1 MKHITIYSD
10 YNYVVPY
17 TFRVLHFNMNV
28 VIIFHYVLHS
38 STVLH
43 NRYRCNF
50 GPEDK
55 SDVVQQD
62 MQALLKSTQKKRKK
76 KVENKKKGKKIVPAY
91 DAFPTNNN
99 ARPKATRISKTQS
112 GNSIKRGCQRCFLA
126 KKPYLDH
133 SLCLLVYENTKH
145 LNAQG
150 EHCHGSMVTGFRYA
164 LGSGLS
170 EELKLKIAQLH
181 ALGLSPTQIMQQ
193 HTKEVRDLA
202 MSNGVVT
209 RDTFLLPSDVRNIC
223 RKRAEDLWEKHPK
236 DPISVRMWTMENP
249 ENVFYYQEHGLMD
262 LNSQVQDDSPFTL
275 GIQTEWQLQ
284 MMAKF
289 GFNNALSVDA
299 TFGTSQT
306 RVSRTLILSM
316 TCPAPSIIVLHV
328 LHCLPTSFT
337 FGPICKTTPSHQRTL
352 IHVLME
358 RNNIV
363 HM

>member
-1 MKHITIYSD
+1 MQYTIHSIIYCDYTSVVQYTFNVLQINIFVGITI
-10 YNYVVPY
+10 P
-17 TFRVLHFNMNV
+17 
-28 VIIFHYVLHS
+28 YVLRS
-38 STVLH
+38 SNVLH

-55 SDVVQQD
+55 SDIVQQD

-76 KVENKKKGKKIVPAY
+76 KVEHKKKGKKVVPDY
-91 DAFPTNNN
+91 DAFPTNKN
-99 ARPKATRISKTQS
+99 ARPKGTRISKTQS
-112 GNSIKRGCQRCFLA
+112 GNSIKRGCQRCFVA

-150 EHCHGSMVTGFRYA
+150 EHCHGSMISGFRYA

-193 HTKEVRDLA
+193 HTKEVRELA
-202 MSNGVVT
+202 ISNGVVT

-223 RKRAEDLWEKHPK
+223 RKRAEDLWEKHPS

-249 ENVFYYQEHGLMD
+249 ESVFYYQEHSLMD
-262 LNSQVQDDSPFTL
+262 LNSQLQEDSPFTL

-289 GFNNALSVDA
+289 GSNSALSVDA

-306 RVSRTLILSM
+306 RVSQSFLTHHVMSFNALIASVVSFHVIQCLS
-316 TCPAPSIIVLHV
+316 
-328 LHCLPTSFT
+328 TSFT
-337 FGPICKTTPSHQRTL
+337 VFHCPSQL
-352 IHVLME
+352 
-358 RNNIV
+358 V
-363 HM
+363 HTA